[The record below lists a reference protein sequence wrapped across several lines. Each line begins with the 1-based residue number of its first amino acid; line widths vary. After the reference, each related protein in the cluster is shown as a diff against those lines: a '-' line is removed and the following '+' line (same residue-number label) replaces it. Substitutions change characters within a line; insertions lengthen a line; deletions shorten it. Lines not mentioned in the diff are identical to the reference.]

1 MASNFDISFDE
12 EELSSTQEEIF
23 RCNSLENEK
32 LKNEVISMYQE
43 VEQFLKSDG
52 YSEDL
57 LLELRELYQDFLNVL
72 RERRKDM
79 EEYDH
84 GIVIAGLL
92 FNVPDML
99 FISVRWRNRLW
110 EILIDKLFTG

>member
-1 MASNFDISFDE
+1 
-12 EELSSTQEEIF
+12 
-23 RCNSLENEK
+23 
-32 LKNEVISMYQE
+32 MYQE

-57 LLELRELYQDFLNVL
+57 LLELRELYSDFLNVL

-84 GIVIAGLL
+84 GIVIAGTRQLHL
-92 FNVPDML
+92 VGSH
-99 FISVRWRNRLW
+99 IY
-110 EILIDKLFTG
+110 T